1 MLKLVREIGSGEAGD
16 EVKGDKIVSVV
27 VAIPATPLEALGK
40 KEETRQPLKLGIPL
54 VTKKENVPGGTLL
67 KV

>member
-1 MLKLVREIGSGEAGD
+1 MLKLVKEIGSGLAGE
-16 EVKGDKIVSVV
+16 EVKGDNMVSVV
-27 VAIPATPLEALGK
+27 VAIPATPLDALGK
-40 KEETRQPLKLGIPL
+40 KEETRQPLKFGIPL